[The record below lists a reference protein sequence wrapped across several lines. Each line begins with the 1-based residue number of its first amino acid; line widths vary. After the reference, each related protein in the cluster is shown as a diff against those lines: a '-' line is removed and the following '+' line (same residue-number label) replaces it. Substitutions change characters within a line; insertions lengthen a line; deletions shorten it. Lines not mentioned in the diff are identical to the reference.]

1 MAQVDKIITYEI
13 EVIPPKPCSV
23 SILISETV
31 LRGREVSRGFDDNRR
46 FKFNP
51 NMSK

>member
-1 MAQVDKIITYEI
+1 MAQVDKIITYG
-13 EVIPPKPCSV
+13 IPPKPCSV